1 MKLGRVNG
9 TQQQLEEAFRDYGVS
24 GSTVR
29 KAISFFL
36 KAAEYAELQTS
47 PHFRVPPAPLRPKK
61 QKSPKLPPPSTP
73 ESASEPPIHHID
85 GSPDDEGQD
94 ADMAAESI
102 ESLRVE
108 YIRMLVESVRPD
120 PSSPGK
126 FEPDVLDRIER
137 LLGFGSVAKQ
147 EEPR

>member
-1 MKLGRVNG
+1 M
-9 TQQQLEEAFRDYGVS
+9 LEEAFRDHGVS

-36 KAAEYAELQTS
+36 KAAEYAGLQTS

-61 QKSPKLPPPSTP
+61 QTSPKPPSPSTP
-73 ESASEPPIHHID
+73 ESASEPPIHI
-85 GSPDDEGQD
+85 GASPDDEGRD
-94 ADMAAESI
+94 TGMGAESI

-120 PSSPGK
+120 PNSPGK